1 MEGELLLNYEP
12 CCEDFIN
19 IMLSNGY
26 TLTMELKEN
35 RKLEILYFKNQE
47 EKHEY

>member
-19 IMLSNGY
+19 IMLKNGY
-26 TLTMELKEN
+26 TLTIEIKEENQLK
-35 RKLEILYFKNQE
+35 ILYYKNI
-47 EKHEY
+47 EK

>member
-1 MEGELLLNYEP
+1 MEGELILKYES

-19 IMLSNGY
+19 IMLKNGY

-35 RKLEILYFKNQE
+35 TELRILYYKNQE
-47 EKHEY
+47 GKHGY